1 MGVVH
6 VGVVHPEPVPDG
18 AHVAGGVDGVGPL
31 VQRLLVR
38 LLRAGG
44 GGLSISV
51 TRVRADGDGVVL
63 DLGLLDR
70 RADYVQAA
78 EVSFMCAQTE
88 FTVGEQLPKSFT
100 PGSQSCGTTIPQ
112 SSSQAPS

>member
-1 MGVVH
+1 MASYWIL
-6 VGVVHPEPVPDG
+6 DCLT
-18 AHVAGGVDGVGPL
+18 VAL
-31 VQRLLVR
+31 MTL
-38 LLRAGG
+38 
-44 GGLSISV
+44 
-51 TRVRADGDGVVL
+51 
-63 DLGLLDR
+63 
-70 RADYVQAA
+70 QAA

>member
-1 MGVVH
+1 MYIQSPCPTVH
-6 VGVVHPEPVPDG
+6 TSPAVLMASDHLFSACLYACCVLAAVALRDPAHGEEP
-18 AHVAGGVDGVGPL
+18 
-31 VQRLLVR
+31 
-38 LLRAGG
+38 
-44 GGLSISV
+44 GLMALYWILDCL
-51 TRVRADGDGVVL
+51 TVVL
-63 DLGLLDR
+63 TTLQ
-70 RADYVQAA
+70 VA